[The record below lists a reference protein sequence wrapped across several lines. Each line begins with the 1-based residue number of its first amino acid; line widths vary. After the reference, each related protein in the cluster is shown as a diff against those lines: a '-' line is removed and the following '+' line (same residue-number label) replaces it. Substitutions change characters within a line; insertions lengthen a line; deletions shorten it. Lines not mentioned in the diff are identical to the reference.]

1 MQRLGFGV
9 IGCGSIGKHHLK
21 QLKEIERAKVSAA
34 CDIDASTLEGFGELA
49 GLPMESLYNDY
60 RELLERDDVDAV
72 VVCLPNRLHSSVTVE
87 ALEAGKHVLC
97 EKPMAVNL
105 KEAEKM
111 VEAAEK
117 TGRKLQVGL
126 QNRFKGESQ
135 ALKGYVERG
144 DLGEIY
150 FAKCGW
156 LRRNG
161 IPGWGSWFTRR
172 KDAGAGPIYDIGV
185 HALDLTLWLM
195 DNFEPAEAYAS
206 SYMKFGPEKK
216 GLGGWGI
223 TNPEGYYDVE
233 DLASAMIKMENGATV
248 TFEVSW
254 ASHIEKEKFF
264 VEVLGDNAGLD
275 LQSATI
281 FTTEDGSLVD
291 KKVEFEERN
300 AYMDEMNHFIDCIL
314 KDEEPLTRP
323 EELLGLQRAL
333 DMILK
338 SCQENRVV
346 KAGEV

>member
-1 MQRLGFGV
+1 MQKLGFGI

-21 QLKEIERAKVSAA
+21 QLKEIERAKVKAA
-34 CDIDASTLEGFGELA
+34 CDIDASTLEGFGESA
-49 GLPMESLYNDY
+49 GLPRERLYNDY
-60 RELLERDDVDAV
+60 RELLKKDDVEAV
-72 VVCLPNRLHSSVTVE
+72 VICLPNRLHSSVTVE

-111 VEAAEK
+111 VEAAEM

-144 DLGEIY
+144 DLGDIY

-206 SYMKFGPEKK
+206 SYMKFGPEK
-216 GLGGWGI
+216 LSLI
-223 TNPEGYYDVE
+223 
-233 DLASAMIKMENGATV
+233 
-248 TFEVSW
+248 
-254 ASHIEKEKFF
+254 HI
-264 VEVLGDNAGLD
+264 
-275 LQSATI
+275 
-281 FTTEDGSLVD
+281 
-291 KKVEFEERN
+291 
-300 AYMDEMNHFIDCIL
+300 
-314 KDEEPLTRP
+314 
-323 EELLGLQRAL
+323 
-333 DMILK
+333 
-338 SCQENRVV
+338 
-346 KAGEV
+346 